1 MRRSR
6 RSRLRFGSR
15 ASLVHSCACGCGLA
29 KSENILWRP
38 DVRAARDCIRAAFKA
53 SVGVW
58 RSLVA
63 HTLGVRVVAGSNPAT
78 PTKIK
83 KSFRDLCSVL
93 TAGVRRSSMDF
104 GTLIFTKPERAI
116 SDVRYAEER
125 GFSHAW
131 IPDSHMIWGDTYA
144 CMALAAVNTKKIKLG
159 TGVAIASNRIPPVT
173 VHSIAT
179 INQLAPGRVI
189 LGFGTGHTGRRVMGL
204 PPVKQAEFREQV
216 RVIHDL
222 LHDGE
227 ATYHTEGLSRK
238 IKYLHRD
245 RRFINLDDRIPFY
258 VAANGPKTLALA
270 GEFGDGVI
278 TTGITEPDRVAAVR
292 KKIAAAASKAGGSA
306 HKMPTAQLTHVCI
319 LRPGEKLDS
328 PRVKAMT
335 GHWVMASF
343 HAIAA
348 GYAGAS
354 YLPEDG
360 RRVYSGYEQ
369 YVAAIKTPA
378 AERYPEPHIGP
389 CTYGAPDER
398 EYATPA
404 AIPASTMIGAKEEL
418 VERLRAMERAGLS
431 QMFINPPMDGYND
444 CIDEISRDVI
454 TRR

>member
-1 MRRSR
+1 
-6 RSRLRFGSR
+6 
-15 ASLVHSCACGCGLA
+15 
-29 KSENILWRP
+29 
-38 DVRAARDCIRAAFKA
+38 
-53 SVGVW
+53 
-58 RSLVA
+58 
-63 HTLGVRVVAGSNPAT
+63 
-78 PTKIK
+78 
-83 KSFRDLCSVL
+83 
-93 TAGVRRSSMDF
+93 MDF

-204 PPVKQAEFREQV
+204 PPVKQAEFREEV

-222 LHDGE
+222 LHEGE
-227 ATYHTEGLSRK
+227 TTYNTEGLSRK

-245 RRFINLDDRIPFY
+245 RRFINLEDRIPFY

-278 TTGITEPDRVAAVR
+278 TTGITEPERVAAVR
-292 KKIAAAASKAGGSA
+292 KNIAAGAAKAGRSA
-306 HKMPTAQLTHVCI
+306 DKMPIVSLTHLCV

-348 GYAGAS
+348 GYAGRG
-354 YLPEDG
+354 YLSETVQP
-360 RRVYSGYEQ
+360 VYREYEK
-369 YVAAIKTPA
+369 YVAAMKTPA
-378 AERYPEPHIGP
+378 AERYLELHIGH
-389 CTYGAPDER
+389 CTYVAPDEQKFV
-398 EYATPA
+398 TPET
-404 AIPASTMIGAKEEL
+404 ISSTTMIGPREEI
-418 VERLRAMERAGLS
+418 VERIRALERAGLS
-431 QMFINPPMDGYND
+431 QVFINPPMDGFND

-454 TRR
+454 ARI

>member
-1 MRRSR
+1 
-6 RSRLRFGSR
+6 
-15 ASLVHSCACGCGLA
+15 
-29 KSENILWRP
+29 
-38 DVRAARDCIRAAFKA
+38 
-53 SVGVW
+53 
-58 RSLVA
+58 
-63 HTLGVRVVAGSNPAT
+63 
-78 PTKIK
+78 
-83 KSFRDLCSVL
+83 
-93 TAGVRRSSMDF
+93 MDF

-159 TGVAIASNRIPPVT
+159 TGVAIATNRIAPVT

-204 PPVKQAEFREQV
+204 PPVKQAEFREEV

-227 ATYHTEGLSRK
+227 TTYNTEGLSRK
-238 IKYLHRD
+238 IKYLHRE

-258 VAANGPKTLALA
+258 IAANGPKTLALA
-270 GEFGDGVI
+270 GEFGDGAI
-278 TTGITEPDRVAAVR
+278 TTGITDPDRVAAVR
-292 KKIAAAASKAGGSA
+292 KNILAGSECKAEIPIVS
-306 HKMPTAQLTHVCI
+306 LTHICV

-348 GYAGAS
+348 GYARAG
-354 YLPEDG
+354 YLPEAVAE
-360 RRVYSGYEQ
+360 VYKAYED
-369 YVAAIKTPA
+369 YVAKMKTPA
-378 AERYPEPHIGP
+378 AERYLELHIGH
-389 CTYGAPDER
+389 CTYVAPLEQKYVTP
-398 EYATPA
+398 ETIAAT
-404 AIPASTMIGAKEEL
+404 TMIGSKEEL

-431 QMFINPPMDGYND
+431 QVFINPPMDGYND

-454 TRR
+454 ARM